1 MSKGLFITLEGGEG
15 VGKSTQLK
23 LLQAALLSAGVD
35 VVTTREPGGSSGAEE
50 LRQVLLFGKHPLS
63 LRAEILTHFAA
74 RYDHV
79 DQVITPALEAGKV
92 VVCDRFTDSTLAYQ
106 GYGRAEGNPDVLRLI
121 SRLQE
126 QLGRDPDMTFLLEA
140 PRDVARLR
148 LAARGAP
155 VDRYELSDE
164 GFHARVLAG
173 FQEIARQ
180 DTGRVRRISTDG
192 LSPEAVNAMI
202 VKDIRARLQ

>member
-35 VVTTREPGGSSGAEE
+35 VVTTREPGGSPGAEE

-106 GYGRAEGNPDVLRLI
+106 GYGRAQGNPDVLRLI

>member
-35 VVTTREPGGSSGAEE
+35 VVTTREPGGSPGAEE

-106 GYGRAEGNPDVLRLI
+106 GYGRAQGNPDVLRLI

-164 GFHARVLAG
+164 GFHARVLEG

>member
-35 VVTTREPGGSSGAEE
+35 VVTTREPGGSPGAEE
-50 LRQVLLFGKHPLS
+50 LRQVLLFGKNPLS

-126 QLGRDPDMTFLLEA
+126 LLGRDPDMTFLLEA

>member
-35 VVTTREPGGSSGAEE
+35 VVTTREPGGSPGAEE

>member
-35 VVTTREPGGSSGAEE
+35 VVTTREPGGSPGAEE

-148 LAARGAP
+148 LAARGLRLIVMNCQMKGFTPGFWP
-155 VDRYELSDE
+155 VFRRSPGRILAVSAVS
-164 GFHARVLAG
+164 ARMASH
-173 FQEIARQ
+173 Q
-180 DTGRVRRISTDG
+180 RRSM
-192 LSPEAVNAMI
+192 P
-202 VKDIRARLQ
+202 

>member
-35 VVTTREPGGSSGAEE
+35 VVTTREPGGSPGAEE

-106 GYGRAEGNPDVLRLI
+106 GYGRAEGSPDVLRLI

>member
-35 VVTTREPGGSSGAEE
+35 VVTTREPGGSPGAEE

-106 GYGRAEGNPDVLRLI
+106 GYGRAEGNLDVLRLI

>member
-35 VVTTREPGGSSGAEE
+35 VVTTREPGGSPGAEE

-173 FQEIARQ
+173 FQDIARQ

>member
-35 VVTTREPGGSSGAEE
+35 VVTTREPGGSPGAEE

-180 DTGRVRRISTDG
+180 DISRVRRISTDG
-192 LSPEAVNAMI
+192 LSPEAINAMI

>member
-35 VVTTREPGGSSGAEE
+35 VVTTREPGGSPGAEE

-180 DTGRVRRISTDG
+180 DTGRVRPISTDG

>member
-35 VVTTREPGGSSGAEE
+35 IVTTREPGGSPGAEE

-202 VKDIRARLQ
+202 VKDIRTRLQ

>member
-35 VVTTREPGGSSGAEE
+35 VVTTREPGGSPGAEE

-106 GYGRAEGNPDVLRLI
+106 GYGRAEGNPNVLRLI

-173 FQEIARQ
+173 FQDIARQ

>member
-35 VVTTREPGGSSGAEE
+35 VVTTREPGGSPGAEE
-50 LRQVLLFGKHPLS
+50 LRQVLLFGKNPLS

-140 PRDVARLR
+140 PRDVARMR

-173 FQEIARQ
+173 FREIARQ
-180 DTGRVRRISTDG
+180 NTARVRCIGTDG
-192 LSPEAVNAMI
+192 LCPEAVNAMI
-202 VKDIRARLQ
+202 VKDIRARLT

>member
-35 VVTTREPGGSSGAEE
+35 VVTTREPGGSPGAEE

-140 PRDVARLR
+140 PRNVARLR

-180 DTGRVRRISTDG
+180 DIGRVRRISTDG

-202 VKDIRARLQ
+202 VKDIRARL

>member
-35 VVTTREPGGSSGAEE
+35 VVTTREPGGSPGAEE

-173 FQEIARQ
+173 FQEIALQ
-180 DTGRVRRISTDG
+180 DTGRVRRISTDD

>member
-35 VVTTREPGGSSGAEE
+35 VVTTREPGGSPGAEE
-50 LRQVLLFGKHPLS
+50 LRHVLLFGKHPLS

-106 GYGRAEGNPDVLRLI
+106 GYGRAEGNLDVLRLI

>member
-35 VVTTREPGGSSGAEE
+35 VVTTREPGGSPGAEE

-192 LSPEAVNAMI
+192 LSLEAVNAMI